1 MSTSN
6 HKTPSINPN
15 RLWRRLMD
23 MSKIGA
29 TPAGWCNRQAL
40 TDEDRDGRD
49 LFCQWARDAGCHI
62 EIDRMGNI
70 FARRPGQHADLAPII
85 AGSHLDTQP
94 TGGKFDGV
102 YGVLAALEVIET
114 LNDAD
119 IQTMRPI
126 EAVVWTNEEGARFS
140 PAMIGSGV
148 FAGEFD
154 LEFGLSAN
162 DKQGISIGEELKRIG
177 YAGNRLCE
185 AVPIHA
191 AFEVHIEQGPI
202 LEAAGNTIGVVNG
215 VQGMRWYDV
224 ILEGQ
229 PVHAGPTPMESRRD
243 PFRALHLIVSELY
256 QLAGQYSPEARVTF
270 GDIRAEPGARNTV
283 PATLILSVDLRHP
296 DEVQLDKMESTFNLI
311 VDKAS
316 DTAGVQGRIE
326 AEWHSPAVVFDAAC
340 ISAVRQAAKTLHYS
354 HQDIVSG
361 AGHDSVYV
369 SRVAPTAMIFV
380 PCKDGISHN
389 EAESAEPEDLAA
401 GANVLLHAVLDRAE
415 CID

>member
-1 MSTSN
+1 MN
-6 HKTPSINPN
+6 HEIPSINSN
-15 RLWRRLMD
+15 RLWRRLME

-29 TPAGWCNRQAL
+29 TPAGGCNRQAL

-49 LFCQWARDAGCHI
+49 LFCRWARDAGCHI

-70 FARRPGQHADLAPII
+70 FAQRPGQLPDLAPVI

-102 YGVLAALEVIET
+102 YGVLAALEVVET

-119 IQTMRPI
+119 IQTVRPI
-126 EAVVWTNEEGARFS
+126 ETVVWTNEEGARFS

-154 LEFGLSAN
+154 LEFGLSAS
-162 DKQGISIGEELKRIG
+162 DKQGASIGEELKRIG
-177 YAGNRLCE
+177 YEGNRPCE

-202 LEAAGNTIGVVNG
+202 LEAAGNTIGVVSG
-215 VQGMRWYDV
+215 VQGMRWYDL
-224 ILEGQ
+224 ILKGK
-229 PVHAGPTPMESRRD
+229 PVHAGPTPMESRCD
-243 PFRALHLIVSELY
+243 PFRALHQIVSELY
-256 QLAGQYSPEARVTF
+256 KLAELYSPDARVTF
-270 GDIRAEPGARNTV
+270 GDIKAEPGARNTV
-283 PATLILSVDLRHP
+283 PEQLILSVDLRHP
-296 DEVQLDKMESTFNLI
+296 NEVQLDEMESAFNLI
-311 VDKAS
+311 VDEVS
-316 DTAGVQGRIE
+316 DTTGVQGRIE
-326 AEWHSPAVVFDAAC
+326 SEWHSPAVVFDADC
-340 ISAVRQAAKTLHYS
+340 IAAVRQAAETLHYT

-401 GANVLLHAVLDRAE
+401 GANVLLHAVLDRAQ
-415 CID
+415 CTD